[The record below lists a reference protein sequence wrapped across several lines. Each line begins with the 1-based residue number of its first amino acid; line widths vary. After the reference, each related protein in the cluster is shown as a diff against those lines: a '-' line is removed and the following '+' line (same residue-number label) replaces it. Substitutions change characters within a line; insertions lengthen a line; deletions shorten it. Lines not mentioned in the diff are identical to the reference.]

1 MLAEYVRQYKVIIE
15 NKLILNFVLTR
26 ILILND
32 LPIEIEKK
40 KSILKSNLHWIML
53 MIQLS
58 KYLLSPF
65 LNTPN
70 LTSRLGKRREVEFP
84 LYSWL
89 TISMNFMHKSQHNNI
104 NSNIILTFPLIRYA
118 LEVLN
123 QKQQITLLALQT
135 IFWPDN
141 RPLKRC
147 SCCELIFKTFLMK
160 K

>member
-32 LPIEIEKK
+32 SPIEIEKK

-70 LTSRLGKRREVEFP
+70 LTSRLGKGREVEFP

-89 TISMNFMHKSQHNNI
+89 TISMNFMHKSQYNNI
-104 NSNIILTFPLIRYA
+104 NPNTILTFPLIRYA

-123 QKQQITLLALQT
+123 QEQQITLLALQT

-141 RPLKRC
+141 RRLKWC

>member
-1 MLAEYVRQYKVIIE
+1 MLAEYDRQYKVIIE
-15 NKLILNFVLTR
+15 NKLRLNFVLTS

-32 LPIEIEKK
+32 SPIEIEKK
-40 KSILKSNLHWIML
+40 SVLKSNLHWILL

-65 LNTPN
+65 LNTSN
-70 LTSRLGKRREVEFP
+70 LTSRLGKGREVEFP

-89 TISMNFMHKSQHNNI
+89 IISMNFMHKSQYNNI
-104 NSNIILTFPLIRYA
+104 NSTTILTFPLIRYA
-118 LEVLN
+118 LEVSN

-147 SCCELIFKTFLMK
+147 SCCELIFKTFQMK